1 MAAAK
6 PASSDFGAAV
16 SGLVLG
22 GSVLFLVML
31 AIVWLTNRHFE
42 GLKASGAHG
51 APAAAHSTPPGN
63 ESNPSAPSTTGTGT
77 QAPAAPSAAPTGH

>member
-1 MAAAK
+1 MAATK
-6 PASSDFGAAV
+6 PASSDFGAAM

-51 APAAAHSTPPGN
+51 APPAAQT
-63 ESNPSAPSTTGTGT
+63 
-77 QAPAAPSAAPTGH
+77 APAAPAAH